1 MVHQYLEYSY
11 FEIMILQVPYIKI
24 NKMKLISD
32 FHVHVLACIYFELKN
47 ILYKPI
53 AGQFYFVWY
62 KEIVQNT
69 YGVCFDIVS

>member
-1 MVHQYLEYSY
+1 MVHQYLEYFY

-62 KEIVQNT
+62 KEIV
-69 YGVCFDIVS
+69 